1 MWGHELVHYFLSFF
15 IHFTDKQI
23 IFEGEQNITLVA
35 RILPVAN
42 LTGFSCLYG
51 SGLIVTVG
59 GCGSGG
65 ERLYAGVDN
74 MSDICCDREGPAAE
88 VNTAETVC
96 TG

>member
-1 MWGHELVHYFLSFF
+1 MCRSKETAVFLPYLPMAIHYFLSIF

-59 GCGSGG
+59 G
-65 ERLYAGVDN
+65 
-74 MSDICCDREGPAAE
+74 
-88 VNTAETVC
+88 
-96 TG
+96 